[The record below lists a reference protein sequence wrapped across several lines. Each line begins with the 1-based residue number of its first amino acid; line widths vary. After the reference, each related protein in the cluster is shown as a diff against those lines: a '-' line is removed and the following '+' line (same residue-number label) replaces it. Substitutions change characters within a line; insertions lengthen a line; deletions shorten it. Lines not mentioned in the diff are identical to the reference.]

1 MSAYVKVDRGN
12 GPRAGQLLQHKDDP
26 KRWQVKAFVGRD
38 EKGRKRYRSQVVHGG
53 KRTAEAA
60 LLEMLQHKST
70 GNLTSR
76 SHLTLRELVSEWLE
90 HKARDVSP
98 RTLTGYR
105 ASFER
110 HVLPTLGRR
119 KLSDIQLRDVDRL
132 YGLML
137 SGEIPKTDG
146 EPGVTDRPLSGR
158 TVRLAHAALS
168 QALSQAVRWG
178 IIQHNPAAEATIPAH
193 RPKEKQPLTG
203 SERARFL
210 TACGESFYGVFYRTL
225 VDTGLRPGEACA
237 LQWPDVDFAR
247 GTIAV
252 HRTVTRGEQGEPILA
267 EPKTAKSRRTVPML
281 DGLREALLTH
291 LDWQRERNLDESGF
305 VFTNTA
311 GHPLRPW
318 AFSTRDLDRTVRAA
332 GITKSVSLYAL
343 RHTFAT
349 LHVAAGTP
357 LKVVSDVLGHS
368 TIQQTANT
376 YMHGDQAV
384 TADWMQRFERALDAA
399 DAADAATR
407 APAN

>member
-1 MSAYVKVDRGN
+1 MSNYKRVDRGS
-12 GPRAGQLLQHKDDP
+12 GPRAGQLLQHADDP
-26 KRWQVKAFVGRD
+26 RRWQVRAFVGRD
-38 EKGRKRYRSQVVHGG
+38 EHGRKRYRTQVVHGG
-53 KRTAEAA
+53 KRIAEAA

-76 SHLTLRELVSEWLE
+76 SRLTLRDLVSEWLE

-105 ASFER
+105 ASLEN
-110 HVLPTLGRR
+110 HVLPSLGRR
-119 KLSDIQLRDVDRL
+119 KFSDIQLRDVDHL

-137 SGEIPKTDG
+137 AGELPKPDG
-146 EPGVTDRPLSGR
+146 ERGVTGRPLGGR

-178 IIQHNPAAEATIPAH
+178 MIHHNPAAEATIPSH
-193 RPKEKQPLTG
+193 RPREKQPLTG
-203 SERARFL
+203 SERVRFL
-210 TACGESFYGVFYRTL
+210 DACRNSFYGAFYRTL

-237 LQWPDVDFAR
+237 LKWTDLDFAR
-247 GTIAV
+247 GTISV
-252 HRTVTRGEQGEPILA
+252 QRTVTRGEHGQAILA

-281 DGLREALLTH
+281 GGLREELLRH
-291 LDWQRERNLDESGF
+291 HDWQRDRNLDAEGN
-305 VFTNTA
+305 VFTNQD
-311 GHPLRPW
+311 GRMLRPW
-318 AFSTRDLDRTVRAA
+318 TFSTRDFDRTVRRA
-332 GITKSVSLYAL
+332 GITRSLTLYSL

-384 TADWMQRFERALDAA
+384 TADWMQRFERALIAA
-399 DAADAATR
+399 EVAAR